1 MASKQRCGE
10 EEENGGGKE
19 EVDMEWW
26 RGGELE
32 HGVPRK
38 ERRKRQQRAVVD
50 ITAVIHLS
58 DSPPNAPLGETQSCV
73 TSNAANKQCEHTCLH
88 TCTYGNRGKDC

>member
-1 MASKQRCGE
+1 M
-10 EEENGGGKE
+10 
-19 EVDMEWW
+19 
-26 RGGELE
+26 
-32 HGVPRK
+32 PRK

-73 TSNAANKQCEHTCLH
+73 TSNAANAQPEHACLH
-88 TCTYGNRGKDC
+88 TCTYGNKSEGLLMSFDTDVNMHKEATLSF